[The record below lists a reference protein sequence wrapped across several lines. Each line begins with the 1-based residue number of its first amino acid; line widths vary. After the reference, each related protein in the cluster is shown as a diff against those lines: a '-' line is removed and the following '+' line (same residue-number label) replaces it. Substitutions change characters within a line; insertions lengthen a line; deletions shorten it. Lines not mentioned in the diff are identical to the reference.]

1 MEIFGRDMAHVV
13 AYRSLTEERLS
24 ALLIRAGRPA
34 TLDGIKTIIFDEG
47 HANLSAYVT
56 KMLDLF
62 KSSDIGIDTILPALQ
77 DAWNY
82 FPHRSLD
89 GQSPAE
95 RLLDASSATRDGNRS
110 PRK

>member
-1 MEIFGRDMAHVV
+1 MQSTGRDMARIV
-13 AYRSLTEERLS
+13 AYRTLTEERLS
-24 ALLIRAGRPA
+24 ALLVRAGRPA

-47 HANLSAYVT
+47 HTQLSAYVT
-56 KMLDLF
+56 KMLRIF
-62 KSSDIGIDTILPALQ
+62 EPSQIAIEDIVPALQ

-95 RLLDASSATRDGNRS
+95 RLLDLRRG
-110 PRK
+110 